1 MRRRK
6 LCQRQGAMGLLRNFG
21 WRNPMVDTQ
30 GEAKAG
36 DLPVGEWRGRGNG
49 RSWADHGKGLAGWVR
64 RKVGY
69 LLAMAH
75 SKASSR
81 PACSSQHCSDWA
93 RIYLKYCLCSAKDGV
108 AIFLGTVSIISWGV
122 AEVPQ
127 ILTNF
132 REKSTKGLSVA
143 FLMTWVVGFIRDLC
157 FCRDL
162 LNLIGC
168 ILEPATLPTQF
179 YVALLYTA
187 TTVILTGQTIYYGH
201 TDRRHKSNKNIIS
214 SKVRVRENENLLGD
228 AKKSNVGGYKG
239 NTASLSEESNTQSS
253 PIPVTGPSSP
263 SDSNG
268 RNFYFV
274 SARSLSKSPVPI
286 FGTWLAYSHEDGR
299 SHHLN
304 DGHHDQQ
311 FAATEPLLSSQSAP
325 TKFSTKNMLSLV
337 PSTGLLICICV
348 YHLCFHDNTEPH
360 GMVVQV
366 GRKLLQNELQGNE
379 ASGAGTLLGWM
390 MAAIYVGGRLPQICL
405 NIRRGN
411 VQASFT
417 QTCTWSQSVDVY
429 ICIGWKYNLCGKYL
443 QITVHGTA
451 IGLASA
457 LGNSWIDNV
466 CVLVTSV
473 TRAKIKPLDCFV
485 AASKAAPPWMSRPST
500 IGDLAALCYQSL
512 ALVWEQARLGD
523 GIWLTSPLGILL
535 SRIPQTNLS
544 FILVKSLAWSAIKPN
559 LPWLVDAGGC
569 AILDAFISFSHAD
582 IVVQFVYFRYRQPNK
597 SASDNN
603 QA

>member
-1 MRRRK
+1 
-6 LCQRQGAMGLLRNFG
+6 
-21 WRNPMVDTQ
+21 
-30 GEAKAG
+30 
-36 DLPVGEWRGRGNG
+36 
-49 RSWADHGKGLAGWVR
+49 
-64 RKVGY
+64 
-69 LLAMAH
+69 MAH

-81 PACSSQHCSDWA
+81 PTCSSQHCSDWA

-143 FLMTWVVGFIRDLC
+143 FLMTWVIGDL
-157 FCRDL
+157 F
-162 LNLIGC
+162 NLIGC

-187 TTVILTGQTIYYGH
+187 TTAILTGQTIYYGH
-201 TDRRHKSNKNIIS
+201 TDWRHKSNKDIVS
-214 SKVRVRENENLLGD
+214 SQVRHQSAENESLLGD
-228 AKKSNVGGYKG
+228 AKKSNVGGCKG
-239 NTASLSEESNTQSS
+239 NAASLSEESNTQSS
-253 PIPVTGPSSP
+253 PIPVTGPLSP

-286 FGTWLAYSHEDGR
+286 FGTWLAYSHEDGI

-325 TKFSTKNMLSLV
+325 TKFSTKNMLSVV

-411 VQASFT
+411 VQ
-417 QTCTWSQSVDVY
+417 
-429 ICIGWKYNLCGKYL
+429 
-443 QITVHGTA
+443 
-451 IGLASA
+451 GL
-457 LGNSWIDNV
+457 N
-466 CVLVTSV
+466 
-473 TRAKIKPLDCFV
+473 PLMF
-485 AASKAAPPWMSRPST
+485 
-500 IGDLAALCYQSL
+500 IF
-512 ALVWEQARLGD
+512 ALVGNITYV
-523 GIWLTSPLGILL
+523 GS
-535 SRIPQTNLS
+535 
-544 FILVKSLAWSAIKPN
+544 ILVKSLAWSAIKPN

-569 AILDAFISFSHAD
+569 AILDAFISFNHAD
-582 IVVQFVYFRYRQPNK
+582 IVIQFVYFRFRQPNK

-603 QA
+603 LA